1 MLLGGGTEALDKFC
15 AALVVSFRSEVAG
28 ADGPIVRA
36 DIDGISSERSAQGVL
51 LNPVLGSFTLRED
64 AGGKLRF
71 LAGENPDDV
80 HGVGS

>member
-28 ADGPIVRA
+28 ADGPIVSANVNGVRGKCA
-36 DIDGISSERSAQGVL
+36 AQGVL
-51 LNPVLGSFTLRED
+51 LNPAFGSFTLRED